1 MSTLGTTAGTASRSR
16 STAAPRPRRLA
27 LRRRDAA
34 HDLGAFW
41 RALAGLSLLLLG
53 ALLLL
58 PAQARSQDLGGA
70 RSFDDAPHGLLFRAE
85 DGRNGFLAPTLA
97 TEVRMA
103 ISGTVQRVTVRQHFI
118 NPSNAWL
125 EGVYIFPLPERAAV
139 DHLVMQVGDRRIVGR
154 IEAREEAQAIYEAAA
169 ASGQQASLVSRER
182 PNLFTS
188 QVANIGP
195 GETIVVEIAYQDAVA
210 VDNGRYSVRFPMVV
224 APRYI
229 PDESAFVGVGY
240 APDPA
245 RVRDAERISG
255 PVANPADGK
264 SNALTLAIDLDPGF
278 PLAALTSL
286 YHPVSVREDED
297 GMRHIALTEG
307 SVAANRDFV
316 LEWTPAAGAASHAAV
331 FAEERAAPAEPGAAP
346 RVDSHLLIVL
356 TPPADAAPAKRLPR
370 DVVFVIDTSG
380 SMAGSSIEQARAALA
395 LAINRLSAGDRFN
408 VIRFSDITE
417 ALFPTLQPW
426 NADSLRRALSAVAR
440 LEADGG
446 TEMQPALRRA
456 LDTSSDGAVG
466 GGNDGARLRQVVFLT
481 DAAVGN
487 EAELFDDIA
496 ARLGDTRLFTI
507 GIGAAPNSY
516 FMRKSAELGRG
527 SYTYI
532 GDIAEVGER
541 MTALLARLERPVLT
555 DIAVA
560 WPPALASKVEAFPQP
575 VPDLY
580 RGEPV
585 VFAARLDGVGVADLA
600 GTVEITAT
608 TAGGGGWS
616 AHLPI
621 GNLRDA
627 PGVAAVWARAKLE
640 AIEDRQWRG
649 GDPAGLR
656 AAAVQHA
663 LAYDLVSSHTSL
675 VAVDE
680 AVVRAADETLRTGE
694 VARDLPEGWDYG
706 KVMGEAA
713 GGGPAALPA
722 PDALMQRIALPS
734 GLQAHG
740 QRLPATATPAE
751 RQMIFGAALL
761 LLAGVSLLIGR
772 RLGAAAPAPTAK
784 RPRGRHEGA
793 HG

>member
-1 MSTLGTTAGTASRSR
+1 V
-16 STAAPRPRRLA
+16 
-27 LRRRDAA
+27 RRRDAA
-34 HDLGAFW
+34 RNLSAFW
-41 RALAGLSLLLLG
+41 RSLAVLSLLLLG

-58 PAQARSQDLGGA
+58 PGQARSQEQGGQRSGA
-70 RSFDDAPHGLLFRAE
+70 RSFDDAPHGLLFRAA

-103 ISGTVQRVTVRQHFI
+103 INGTVQRVTVRQHFI

-139 DHLVMQVGDRRIVGR
+139 DHLVMQIGARRIVGR
-154 IEAREEAQAIYEAAA
+154 IKERAEAQAIYEAAA
-169 ASGQQASLVSRER
+169 ASGQQASLVSQER

-188 QVANIGP
+188 AVANVGP
-195 GETIVVEIAYQDAVA
+195 GETITVEIAYQDAVS

-229 PDESAFVGVGY
+229 PDDGAFVGVDY
-240 APDPA
+240 APDLA
-245 RVRDAERISG
+245 RVPDAARISG
-255 PVANPADGK
+255 PVSDPAEGRSNP
-264 SNALTLAIDLDPGF
+264 LTLAIDLDPGF
-278 PLAALTSL
+278 PLGDLASL
-286 YHPVSVREDED
+286 YHPVVVDE
-297 GMRHIALTEG
+297 GENGARHITLAEG

-316 LEWTPAAGAASHAAV
+316 LEWTPAAGAASRAAV
-331 FAEERAAPAEPGAAP
+331 FAEERQAPAEPGAAP

-356 TPPADAAPAKRLPR
+356 TPPLDAAPAARLPR
-370 DVVFVIDTSG
+370 DVIFVIDTSG
-380 SMAGSSIEQARAALA
+380 SMAGASIEQARAALS
-395 LAINRLSAGDRFN
+395 LAIDRLAPGDRFN
-408 VIRFSDITE
+408 VIRFSDTTE
-417 ALFPTLQPW
+417 ALFPGLRPW
-426 NADSLRRALSAVAR
+426 NADSLREAQAAVAR

-456 LDTSSDGAVG
+456 LDTSGDGAVE

-532 GDIAEVGER
+532 GDIAEVGTR
-541 MTALLARLERPVLT
+541 MTALLARLASPVLT
-555 DIAVA
+555 DITVT
-560 WPPALASKVEAFPQP
+560 WPAALDGKVEAFPQP

-585 VFAARLDGVGVADLA
+585 AFAARLDGVGIADLH

-608 TAGGGGWS
+608 TASGGGWS
-616 AHLPI
+616 AHLPLET
-621 GNLRDA
+621 LRPA

-649 GDPAGLR
+649 ADASGVR

-680 AVVRAADETLRTGE
+680 TVVRDADETLHTGE

-713 GGGPAALPA
+713 GGDPTALDPTALPA
-722 PDALMQRIALPS
+722 PDSLMRRIALPS

-751 RQMIFGAALL
+751 LHMIFGGALL
-761 LLAGVSLLIGR
+761 LLAVLSLLIGR
-772 RLGAAAPAPTAK
+772 RLGNFTA
-784 RPRGRHEGA
+784 HD
-793 HG
+793 

>member
-1 MSTLGTTAGTASRSR
+1 MSTLGTTSGNASRFRPIS
-16 STAAPRPRRLA
+16 APRPRRVA
-27 LRRRDAA
+27 LRRREAA
-34 HDLGAFW
+34 RDLGAFW

-58 PAQARSQDLGGA
+58 PGQARSQDLAGA

-103 ISGTVQRVTVRQHFI
+103 ISGTVSRVTVLQHFI

-139 DHLVMQVGDRRIVGR
+139 DHLVMQVGERRIVGR
-154 IEAREEAQAIYEAAA
+154 IEVREEAQAIYEAAA
-169 ASGQQASLVSRER
+169 ASGQQASLVSQER

-195 GETIVVEIAYQDAVA
+195 GDTITVEIAYQDAVS
-210 VDNGRYSVRFPMVV
+210 VDNGRYSVRFPMVA

-229 PDESAFVGVGY
+229 PDEGAFAGVDY
-240 APDPA
+240 APHQA
-245 RVRDAERISG
+245 RVPDAERISG
-255 PVANPADGK
+255 PLANPAEGRG
-264 SNALTLAIDLDPGF
+264 NRLALAIDFDPGF
-278 PLAALTSL
+278 PLASLASL
-286 YHPVSVREDED
+286 YHPVSVREGGD
-297 GMRHIALTEG
+297 GLRHIALAEG

-316 LEWTPAAGAASHAAV
+316 LEWTPAAGAASRAAV
-331 FAEERAAPAEPGAAP
+331 FAEERAAPAAPGTAP
-346 RVDSHLLIVL
+346 AVDSHLLVVL

-380 SMAGSSIEQARAALA
+380 SMAGPSIEQARAALA
-395 LAINRLSAGDRFN
+395 LAINRLAAGDRFN
-408 VIRFSDITE
+408 IIRFSDSTE
-417 ALFPTLQPW
+417 ALFPSLQPW
-426 NADSLRRALSAVAR
+426 NADSLRRAQAAVAR
-440 LEADGG
+440 LTADGG

-456 LDTSSDGAVG
+456 LDTSGDDALDVGAAG
-466 GGNDGARLRQVVFLT
+466 RNDGARLRQVVFLT

-541 MTALLARLERPVLT
+541 MSALLARLESPVLT
-555 DIAVA
+555 DVAVT
-560 WPPALASKVEAFPQP
+560 WPAALAGKVEAFPHP
-575 VPDLY
+575 IPDLY

-585 VFAARLDGVGVADLA
+585 VFTARLADIGIADLA
-600 GTVEITAT
+600 GTVEIAAT
-608 TAGGGGWS
+608 TAGGGGWT
-616 AHLPI
+616 AHLPLAD
-621 GNLRDA
+621 LRPA

-649 GDPAGLR
+649 AEANGVR
-656 AAAVQHA
+656 AAAVKHA

-680 AVVRAADETLRTGE
+680 AVIRGADETLHTGA

-706 KVMGEAA
+706 KVTGGKVMGEAA
-713 GGGPAALPA
+713 TGDPAALPA
-722 PDALMQRIALPS
+722 PDALMRRIVLPS

-751 RQMIFGAALL
+751 LHMILGGALL
-761 LLAGVSLLIGR
+761 LLAGVGLLIGR
-772 RLGAAAPAPTAK
+772 RLGSAAV
-784 RPRGRHEGA
+784 